1 MKDIQLINNVKRL
14 VPDKAIDLSESLE
27 LVLDCIDETVAEIKQ
42 RIDLAVTERNF
53 EDVRSFA
60 EMAEA
65 LSKYETEIASI
76 RNALEPDNSS
86 KDVAEGEDEGK
97 TKLRRLLC

>member
-14 VPDKAIDLSESLE
+14 FPDKAIDLSESLE
-27 LVLDCIDETVAEIKQ
+27 LVLDCIDETVAELKH

-53 EDVRSFA
+53 DDLRSFA

-65 LSKYETEIASI
+65 LA
-76 RNALEPDNSS
+76 NM
-86 KDVAEGEDEGK
+86 
-97 TKLRRLLC
+97 RRKSQAPEMHLNLITPQKI